1 MILYKKPG
9 FQIGLLVTVSFFTF
23 IYIRPKHADIREHGK
38 ERKTL
43 IKCQHFNTAGFMTT
57 ALLVYQYT
65 LLIDKSHSTQVSEG
79 TVFKK
84 HMVDNK
90 K

>member
-65 LLIDKSHSTQVSEG
+65 LLG
-79 TVFKK
+79 YPTVHRFLREPFLR
-84 HMVDNK
+84 NTW
-90 K
+90 

>member
-38 ERKTL
+38 ERKNINKMSTL
-43 IKCQHFNTAGFMTT
+43 
-57 ALLVYQYT
+57 
-65 LLIDKSHSTQVSEG
+65 
-79 TVFKK
+79 
-84 HMVDNK
+84 
-90 K
+90 